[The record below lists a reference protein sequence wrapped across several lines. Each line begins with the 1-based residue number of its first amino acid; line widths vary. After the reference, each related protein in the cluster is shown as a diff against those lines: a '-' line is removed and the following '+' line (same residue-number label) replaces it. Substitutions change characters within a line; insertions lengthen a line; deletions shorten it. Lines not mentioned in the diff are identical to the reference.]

1 MYSEKRKKLFA
12 MSVLIFA
19 AVGGV
24 LYGYDLGIIAGAML
38 FIRRDIPMSVDEL
51 SILVGAVFGG
61 GAIAILITGPLADW
75 FGRRGMIMIS
85 SLIFMIGVL
94 MVYYSTSFS
103 EVLWGR
109 VIQGLGV
116 GIITIVVPLYLAES
130 VPGKLRGVGV
140 SVFQLL
146 LTAGI
151 LFAAL
156 VGLFFTSTGNWR
168 VMFLTA
174 LVPGLIMFFGC
185 FALSESP
192 RYLVMKGQY
201 EKARKVLL
209 RYRTADEV
217 DAALNRMKV
226 TRERHLRKVGEKVES
241 IFQRRFIKPVLIGIG
256 IAMLNQ
262 LIGTNAILQ
271 LSAFLLKSAGLKT
284 NEIAMVGGTMITGL
298 NFIVTL
304 IAMFV
309 VDRLPRRLLYS
320 IGTGGLTLALICAGS
335 VLAFVP
341 HSPLQGDLLL
351 ISILFFIAFYAMGP
365 GMLVWVV
372 LSEVIPTRVRSTGM
386 AIALCLNSFISF
398 GFAAIFIKL
407 SSMMGDA
414 GIFFVCAF
422 FGLLYFLMTSLVIP
436 ETKGKSLEEIERG
449 FETK

>member
-38 FIRRDIPMSVDEL
+38 FIRNDIDMSVDEL

-61 GAIAILITGPLADW
+61 GAIATLITGPLADI
-75 FGRRGMIMIS
+75 FGRRKMIMLS
-85 SLIFMIGVL
+85 ALIFIAGVL
-94 MVYYSTSFS
+94 LVYYATDFA

-116 GIITIVVPLYLAES
+116 GIITIAVPLYLAES

-156 VGLFFTSTGNWR
+156 VGLYFTPTGDWR
-168 VMFLTA
+168 GMFLTA
-174 LVPGLIMFFGC
+174 LIPGIVMFFGC
-185 FALSESP
+185 FALSDSP

-201 EKARKVLL
+201 DKAREVLA
-209 RYRTADEV
+209 RFRPANEV
-217 DAALNRMKV
+217 DLVLNRMKDA
-226 TRERHLRKVGEKVES
+226 RERHLSKGSAVVES
-241 IFQRRFIKPVLIGIG
+241 LFQKRFIKPLFIGVG

-271 LSAFLLKSAGLKT
+271 LSAYLLKSTGLQS
-284 NEIAMVGGTMITGL
+284 NLVAMVGGTMITGL
-298 NFIVTL
+298 NFLVTL

-309 VDRLPRRLLYS
+309 VDRLPRKLLYS
-320 IGTGGLTLALICAGS
+320 VGTGGLTIALICAG
-335 VLAFVP
+335 LTLKFLP
-341 HSPLQGDLLL
+341 HSPLQGHLLL
-351 ISILFFIAFYAMGP
+351 TSILFFIAFYAMGP

-372 LSEVIPTRVRSTGM
+372 LSEVMPTRIRSTGM
-386 AIALCLNSFISF
+386 AFALCLNSFISF

-414 GIFFVCAF
+414 GIFFICAF
-422 FGLLYFLMTSLVIP
+422 FGLLYFLMTSFVIP
-436 ETKGKSLEEIERG
+436 ETQGKSLEEIENN
-449 FETK
+449 FEVK

>member
-19 AVGGV
+19 AVGGI

-38 FIRRDIPMSVDEL
+38 FITHDIKMSIDEL

-61 GAIAILITGPLADW
+61 GAIATLITGPLADW
-75 FGRRGMIMIS
+75 VGRRKMIMLS
-85 SLIFMIGVL
+85 SLVFIIGVL
-94 MVYYSTSFS
+94 IVYYSTDFVS
-103 EVLWGR
+103 VLLGR

-156 VGLFFTSTGNWR
+156 VGLFFTPTGDWR
-168 VMFLTA
+168 GMFLTA
-174 LVPGLIMFFGC
+174 IIPGLIMFFGC
-185 FALSESP
+185 FSLSDSP
-192 RYLVMKGQY
+192 RYLVMKGDYQ
-201 EKARKVLL
+201 KAREVLS
-209 RYRTADEV
+209 RFRTSDEV
-217 DAALNRMKV
+217 EIVLNRMK
-226 TRERHLRKVGEKVES
+226 HLRETHLAHLNDKVETL
-241 IFQRRFIKPVLIGIG
+241 FQKRFIKPVLIGVG

-271 LSAFLLKSAGLKT
+271 LSAYLLKSAGLGS
-284 NEIAMVGGTMITGL
+284 NMLAMVGGTMITGL
-298 NFIVTL
+298 NFLVTL
-304 IAMFV
+304 LAMFV
-309 VDRLPRRLLYS
+309 VDKVPRRLLYS
-320 IGTGGLTLALICAGS
+320 IGTGGLTLALIFAGL
-335 VLAFVP
+335 VLTLVP
-341 HSPLQGDLLL
+341 HSSLQGYLLL
-351 ISILFFIAFYAMGP
+351 AAILLFIAFYAMGP

-372 LSEVIPTRVRSTGM
+372 LGEVMPTRVRSMGM

-407 SSMMGDA
+407 SNVMGDA

-436 ETKGKSLEEIERG
+436 ETKGKSLEEIETS
-449 FETK
+449 FK